1 MVYLEDLVTNG
12 IFDVKTKRNL
22 EVRVIFSL
30 GDNLEQNQ
38 ICGFLPNFS
47 KMEFCCRKCY
57 ASRTILCTAENYG
70 EIHSKSQI
78 ARTNESINEDF
89 EEAERLGPLQ
99 TNVRGIAKRGLY
111 FEFPH
116 FDSAKMLPQCSAA
129 LTICLRA
136 AAKCG

>member
-78 ARTNESINEDF
+78 ARTNESIIADF
-89 EEAERLGPLQ
+89 EEAESEPLK